1 MSGSSDE
8 EHQVELE
15 EQVVSGD
22 DAETEREEDM
32 SSDEDDW
39 ECDDDD
45 YIPVV
50 REPLFQRAAKRLRDR
65 DEQQQ
70 RAGSPQAPVQR
81 RGRDQVPD
89 QVSINNP
96 GFEQAN
102 AEVDTGADLFNDGF
116 LVDSQ
121 GDSFRFQDASQ
132 FQDAS
137 PDKQRGEPIF
147 SLRAMKTV
155 YVVRRPSYHSDPD
168 DIHAPSPSKR
178 PTGMRGILASDPD
191 DIHTPSPSKGPAQ
204 RRGIASLGNKE
215 FEIRDNV
222 R

>member
-1 MSGSSDE
+1 MSSDE
-8 EHQVELE
+8 E
-15 EQVVSGD
+15 
-22 DAETEREEDM
+22 
-32 SSDEDDW
+32 DW
-39 ECDDDD
+39 ECDDDE
-45 YIPVV
+45 YVRVV
-50 REPLFQRAAKRLRDR
+50 KEPLLQRAAKRLRDG
-65 DEQQQ
+65 Q
-70 RAGSPQAPVQR
+70 RAGSPQVPVQVR
-81 RGRDQVPD
+81 RPQVPD
-89 QVSINNP
+89 LEV
-96 GFEQAN
+96 EQAN
-102 AEVDTGADLFNDGF
+102 AEVDASADLLNDGF
-116 LVDSQ
+116 LADSQ
-121 GDSFRFQDASQ
+121 GGSFQ

-137 PDKQRGEPIF
+137 PEKQRGVPIF

-222 R
+222 G

>member
-8 EHQVELE
+8 EYQVEQE
-15 EQVVSGD
+15 EQVASGD
-22 DAETEREEDM
+22 DAETEHESDM
-32 SSDEDDW
+32 SSDEEDW

-45 YIPVV
+45 YVKVV
-50 REPLFQRAAKRLRDR
+50 REPLLQRAAKRLRD
-65 DEQQQ
+65 EQ
-70 RAGSPQAPVQR
+70 RAGPPQVPVQVR
-81 RGRDQVPD
+81 RRLQVPD

-96 GFEQAN
+96 GVEQAN
-102 AEVDTGADLFNDGF
+102 AEVDAGADLLNDGF

-137 PDKQRGEPIF
+137 PDKQRGQLMF
-147 SLRAMKTV
+147 SLRTMKTM
-155 YVVRRPSYHSDPD
+155 YVVRRPSDHSDLE

-178 PTGMRGILASDPD
+178 PTGMRGIGSSDPD

>member
-8 EHQVELE
+8 EHQVDQE
-15 EQVVSGD
+15 EQVASGD
-22 DAETEREEDM
+22 DAETERESDM
-32 SSDEDDW
+32 SSDEEDW

-45 YIPVV
+45 YVRVV
-50 REPLFQRAAKRLRDR
+50 REPLLQRAAKRLRDG
-65 DEQQQ
+65 Q
-70 RAGSPQAPVQR
+70 RAGSPQVPVQVR
-81 RGRDQVPD
+81 RPQVPD
-89 QVSINNP
+89 P
-96 GFEQAN
+96 GVEQAN

-178 PTGMRGILASDPD
+178 PTGMSGILASAPD

>member
-1 MSGSSDE
+1 MSSCDE
-8 EHQVELE
+8 EHQSDQE
-15 EQVVSGD
+15 EQVASGD
-22 DAETEREEDM
+22 DAETEHESDM
-32 SSDEDDW
+32 SSDEEDW

-45 YIPVV
+45 YVKVV
-50 REPLFQRAAKRLRDR
+50 REPLLQRAAKRLRD
-65 DEQQQ
+65 EQQ
-70 RAGSPQAPVQR
+70 RAGPPQVPAQVR
-81 RGRDQVPD
+81 RRAQVPD

-96 GFEQAN
+96 GVEQAN
-102 AEVDTGADLFNDGF
+102 AEVDAGADLLNDGF

-155 YVVRRPSYHSDPD
+155 YVVRRPSDHSDPE

-178 PTGMRGILASDPD
+178 PTGMRGIGSSDPD